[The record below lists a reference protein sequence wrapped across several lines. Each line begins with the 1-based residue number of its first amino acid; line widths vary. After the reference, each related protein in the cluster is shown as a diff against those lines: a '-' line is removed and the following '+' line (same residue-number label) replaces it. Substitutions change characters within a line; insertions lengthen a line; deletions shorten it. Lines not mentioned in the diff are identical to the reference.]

1 MLALFISLLPYQQ
14 ALACRSTQ
22 PQQNKK
28 RENPKSDFLS
38 WCHQESNGAA
48 VEPIPKWRRHK
59 VSSNRS
65 DPIGSTSILV
75 SIAVVIARQ
84 AKQGSAVGFW
94 DWADGGGLHTNI
106 CYNHKMDDE
115 SRLHC
120 KPYRQ
125 KQKKEKTRNRIF
137 SRGATRNRT
146 GDTRIFSPLLYQLS
160 YGTIIF
166 AVQR

>member
-14 ALACRSTQ
+14 ASACRSTQ

-38 WCHQESNGAA
+38 WCHQESNGVA

-59 VSSNRS
+59 VSSNRI
-65 DPIGSTSILV
+65 DPIGSTSLLV
-75 SIAVVIARQ
+75 SIAVVLARQ

-120 KPYRQ
+120 KPHKQ
-125 KQKKEKTRNRIF
+125 KQKKRKPKSDFLSWCHQGLMYPCKHLYLN
-137 SRGATRNRT
+137 AL
-146 GDTRIFSPLLYQLS
+146 PLAY
-160 YGTIIF
+160 IKKPRDWH
-166 AVQR
+166 V